1 MSTVRAIVV
10 AMVVAGCGG
19 HTVIEDFLDVRPVR
33 EVPALA
39 GKQLAAIDGT
49 RCKEICA
56 SKRDWDSINYCVI
69 ATIAANP
76 HLQCRVRRS
85 GGTAPGYAFD
95 VLVDVPPSVDLA
107 TLPAKGAVPIELCE
121 AAGCR
126 SKMSADDVPIIDACS
141 VYPYRPDKT
150 EPFVVCSFH
159 DERPARTM

>member
-1 MSTVRAIVV
+1 MRTASAIVV
-10 AMVVAGCGG
+10 AMGVAGCG
-19 HTVIEDFLDVRPVR
+19 HTVTEDFLDVRPVR

-39 GKQLAAIDGT
+39 NKQRSAMNGT

-69 ATIAANP
+69 ATIDANP
-76 HLQCRVRRS
+76 HFQCRVRRS

-95 VLVDVPPSVDLA
+95 VLVDIPPSVGLA

-126 SKMSADDVPIIDACS
+126 SKLSAEDVPVIDACS
-141 VYPYRPDKT
+141 VYPYRPDET
-150 EPFVVCSFH
+150 EQFVVCSFH
-159 DERPARTM
+159 DERPATTM